1 MKNNIVH
8 GVQVGID
15 HYNKDIIQRKYDL
28 FANKFKRKYGEDHCL
43 ENVEEGLPKLTFWV
57 YDEESKHGI
66 GTITLSIIQFQY
78 DENLGY
84 GLLIDY
90 LDNENGS
97 NHYIDDLDDL

>member
-1 MKNNIVH
+1 MIYMQMYTNFMVSPNFSTCKVE
-8 GVQVGID
+8 
-15 HYNKDIIQRKYDL
+15 KIQKKIWGR
-28 FANKFKRKYGEDHCL
+28 HCL

-84 GLLIDY
+84 GLLINY